1 MSYMSKWWC
10 AGALALATAGFV
22 PVASAEAPR
31 KD

>member
-1 MSYMSKWWC
+1 MSCMSKWWC
-10 AGALALATAGFV
+10 AGVLALATAGFV